1 MWFTFCTI
9 CIKIVKY
16 TFISAYEREDPAT
29 GAKKTILCDKSKEA
43 IKIEFVSE
51 NKNELIE
58 QIINANKNLEQSN
71 QSGDWEMIGKDMAK
85 LQSLINQLETVN
97 EQEKLQ
103 EEKTE
108 KTENT
113 DKNKSTNQNVLN
125 RIGL

>member
-1 MWFTFCTI
+1 MLNDDNQVPVLKKVI
-9 CIKIVKY
+9 VASGNKVAIGNDVQEAIKN
-16 TFISAYEREDPAT
+16 
-29 GAKKTILCDKSKEA
+29 LLSKEA